1 MRFFFKLN
9 CAQNNI
15 PYIMERLIDICKSP
29 ETGINIWLIIN
40 GIRPAYWLDSYAI
53 QSKKKMDEL
62 LKELKKYEFIGF
74 KFLQEYEK
82 TESKYSAYFPE
93 GPLIFNKKLLN
104 KKDIEL
110 IEKSGIE
117 LYHTKKFGQLL
128 GFGKCAKNCPKNGFG
143 DIFINFFIHKVGDN
157 LAKYEGLFGLGCNL
171 KSLDTKYYF
180 DLFVKM
186 NKLLQGSKYYISLR
200 YIDKDS
206 LFPTVKHQ

>member
-1 MRFFFKLN
+1 VIKN
-9 CAQNNI
+9 KKNI

-62 LKELKKYEFIGF
+62 LKELKKYEFIGY
-74 KFLQEYEK
+74 KFLEEYEK
-82 TESKYSAYFPE
+82 KQDSNYGPYFPE

-104 KKDIEL
+104 KKDINL

-117 LYHTKKFGQLL
+117 LYHTKKFGELL
-128 GFGKCAKNCPKNGFG
+128 GYGKCAKELKKNGLG
-143 DIFINFFIHKVGDN
+143 DIVIHFNIHKVGDN
-157 LAKYEGLFGLGCNL
+157 LAKYEQLFGLKCNI
-171 KSLDTKYYF
+171 KSVDTKYYF

-186 NKLLQGSKYYISLR
+186 NQLLKGSKYHISLR
-200 YIDKDS
+200 YMDKKA
-206 LFPTVKHQ
+206 FTVKHP